1 MSNQEATA
9 GKEPEMHKA
18 ESGAAAPDEEK
29 ATKKRS
35 GAAKKESKTLTKDEI
50 IAAIKEMTVME
61 LSELVKALEE
71 TFGISAAV
79 PMMAAPAGGAPAAA
93 GGAAGAPAAVAAEE
107 QTEFTVILKEV
118 GPNKINVIKA
128 VREVTTLGLKE
139 AKELV
144 ESAPKPVKE
153 GITKAEAATLKEKLT
168 AAGAT
173 VEVK

>member
-1 MSNQEATA
+1 MSNDEAAEKNVEAQKEEA
-9 GKEPEMHKA
+9 GAVAA
-18 ESGAAAPDEEK
+18 EEEK
-29 ATKKRS
+29 AHKKRAP
-35 GAAKKESKTLTKDEI
+35 AAKKETTKSLTKDEV
-50 IAAIKEMTVME
+50 IAAIKEMTILE

-79 PMMAAPAGGAPAAA
+79 PMMAAPAGGA
-93 GGAAGAPAAVAAEE
+93 AAGAPAAAPVEE
-107 QTEFTVILKEV
+107 QTEFTVILKEI
-118 GPNKINVIKA
+118 GPNKISVIKA

-144 ESAPKPVKE
+144 EAAPKTVKE
-153 GITKAEAATLKEKLT
+153 GVNKAEAATLKDKLT

>member
-1 MSNQEATA
+1 MSHDEAAEKNVEAPKEEAGATA
-9 GKEPEMHKA
+9 A
-18 ESGAAAPDEEK
+18 EEEK
-29 ATKKRS
+29 AHKKRAP
-35 GAAKKESKTLTKDEI
+35 AAKKETTKTLTKDEV
-50 IAAIKEMTVME
+50 IAAIKEMTVLE

-79 PMMAAPAGGAPAAA
+79 PMMAAAPAAA
-93 GGAAGAPAAVAAEE
+93 GGAAAAAGAPAAAPVEE
-107 QTEFTVILKEV
+107 QTEFTVTLKEV
-118 GPNKINVIKA
+118 GANKISVIKA

-144 ESAPKPVKE
+144 EAAPKVVKE
-153 GITKAEAATLKEKLT
+153 GVSKADAATIKEKLT

>member
-1 MSNQEATA
+1 MSHDEAA
-9 GKEPEMHKA
+9 EKNVEAQKQ
-18 ESGAAAPDEEK
+18 ESGTVAAEEEK
-29 ATKKRS
+29 AHKKRAP
-35 GAAKKESKTLTKDEI
+35 AAKKETTKTLTKDEV
-50 IAAIKEMTVME
+50 IAAIKEMTVLE

-79 PMMAAPAGGAPAAA
+79 PMMAAAPAAGGGA
-93 GGAAGAPAAVAAEE
+93 GAAAGAPAAAAVEE
-107 QTEFTVILKEV
+107 QTEFTVTLKEV
-118 GPNKINVIKA
+118 GANKISVIKA

-144 ESAPKPVKE
+144 EAAPKVVKE
-153 GITKAEAATLKEKLT
+153 GVNKAEAATIKEKLT